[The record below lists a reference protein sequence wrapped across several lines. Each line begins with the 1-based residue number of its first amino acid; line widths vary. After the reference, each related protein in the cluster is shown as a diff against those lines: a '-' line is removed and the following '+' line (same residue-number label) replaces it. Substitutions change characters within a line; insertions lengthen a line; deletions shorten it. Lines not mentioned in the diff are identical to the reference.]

1 MTRFI
6 LRRLLI
12 AIPVLFGISLSTYTV
27 LALAPGDPVTAMLSP
42 ERMASLGPEWVER
55 KRAELGLDK
64 PFPVRYGLWMKEVLQ
79 GNLGYSYR
87 GGEPVLDLIVERIG
101 PTLRLM
107 TTVTFIALVI
117 GIPLGVISA
126 LRQYSWIDHLVTIS
140 GFAAISLPSFFLAL
154 GLIYIFALKLR
165 WLPTSGMNGVGVD
178 PTFTDS
184 LRHLILPAFALGLAQ
199 AAPLIRYVRSS
210 MLESI
215 HQDYVTVARA
225 KGLRERTIIVRHAL
239 RNVLIPIVTI
249 VAIEL
254 PGLFG
259 GTVIIEQIFAWPGMG
274 TLAITSVLGRDY
286 PVIMGI
292 TLIGALMIVLS
303 NLLADVLYAVI
314 DPRIRYSR

>member
-6 LRRLLI
+6 LRRLAI
-12 AIPVLFGISLSTYTV
+12 SIPVLLGISISTY
-27 LALAPGDPVTAMLSP
+27 LFLSLAPGDPVTAMLSP
-42 ERMASLGPEWVER
+42 EQMSSLGPEWVEQQR
-55 KRAELGLDK
+55 EALGLNK
-64 PFPVRYGLWMKEVLQ
+64 PFPVRYGLWMKEVAQ
-79 GNLGYSYR
+79 GNLGFSYR
-87 GGEPVLDLIVERIG
+87 GGQPVLDLILERIG

-107 TTVTFIALVI
+107 ATVMVIALAL
-117 GIPLGVISA
+117 GIPLGVLSA
-126 LRQYSWIDHLVTIS
+126 LKQYSWIDYLVTIL
-140 GFAAISLPSFFLAL
+140 GFTAVSVPSFFLAL
-154 GLIYIFALKLR
+154 GLIYVFALKLQ
-165 WLPTSGMNGVGVD
+165 WLPTAGMNGVGVT
-178 PTFTDS
+178 PTFRDS
-184 LRHLILPAFALGLAQ
+184 LSHLILPAFALGLAQ

-215 HQDYVTVARA
+215 RQDYVTVARA
-225 KGLRERTIIVRHAL
+225 KGLRERSVIFRHAL

-249 VAIEL
+249 VAIEV

-292 TLIGALMIVLS
+292 TLIGAVMIVLS

-314 DPRIRYSR
+314 DPRIRYS

>member
-6 LRRLLI
+6 LRRLAI
-12 AIPVLFGISLSTYTV
+12 SIPVLLGISISTY
-27 LALAPGDPVTAMLSP
+27 LFLSLAPGDPVTAMLSP
-42 ERMASLGPEWVER
+42 EQMSSLGPEWVEQQR
-55 KRAELGLDK
+55 EALGLNK
-64 PFPVRYGLWMKEVLQ
+64 PFPVRYGLWMKEVAQ
-79 GNLGYSYR
+79 GNLGFSYR
-87 GGEPVLDLIVERIG
+87 GGQPVLDLILERIG

-107 TTVTFIALVI
+107 ATVMVIALAL
-117 GIPLGVISA
+117 GIPLGVLSA
-126 LRQYSWIDHLVTIS
+126 LKQYSWIDYLVTIL
-140 GFAAISLPSFFLAL
+140 GFTAVSVPSFFLAL
-154 GLIYIFALKLR
+154 GLIYVFALKLQ
-165 WLPTSGMNGVGVD
+165 WLPTAGMNGVGVT
-178 PTFTDS
+178 PTFRDS
-184 LRHLILPAFALGLAQ
+184 LSHLILPAFALGLAQ

-215 HQDYVTVARA
+215 RQDYVTVARA
-225 KGLRERTIIVRHAL
+225 KGLRERSVIFRHAL

-249 VAIEL
+249 VAIEV

-292 TLIGALMIVLS
+292 TLIGAVMIVFS

-314 DPRIRYSR
+314 DPRIRYS

>member
-6 LRRLLI
+6 LRRLAI
-12 AIPVLFGISLSTYTV
+12 SIPVLLGISISTY
-27 LALAPGDPVTAMLSP
+27 LFLSLAPGDPVTAMLSP
-42 ERMASLGPEWVER
+42 EQMSSLGPEWVEQQR
-55 KRAELGLDK
+55 EALGLNK
-64 PFPVRYGLWMKEVLQ
+64 PFPVRYGLWMKEVAQ
-79 GNLGYSYR
+79 GNLGFSYR
-87 GGEPVLDLIVERIG
+87 GGQPVLDLILERIG

-107 TTVTFIALVI
+107 ATVMVIALAL
-117 GIPLGVISA
+117 GIPLGVLSA
-126 LRQYSWIDHLVTIS
+126 LKQYSWIDYLVTIL
-140 GFAAISLPSFFLAL
+140 GFTAVSVPSFFLAL
-154 GLIYIFALKLR
+154 GLIYVFALKLQ
-165 WLPTSGMNGVGVD
+165 WLPTAGMNGVGVT
-178 PTFTDS
+178 PTFRDS
-184 LRHLILPAFALGLAQ
+184 LSHLILPAFALGLAQ

-215 HQDYVTVARA
+215 RQDYVTVARA
-225 KGLRERTIIVRHAL
+225 KGLRERSVIFRHAL

-249 VAIEL
+249 VAIEV

-292 TLIGALMIVLS
+292 TLIGAVMIVLS

-314 DPRIRYSR
+314 DPRIRFS

>member
-6 LRRLLI
+6 LRRLAI
-12 AIPVLFGISLSTYTV
+12 SIPVLLGISISTY
-27 LALAPGDPVTAMLSP
+27 LFLSLAPGDPVTAMLSP
-42 ERMASLGPEWVER
+42 EQMSSLGPEWVEQQR
-55 KRAELGLDK
+55 EALGLNK
-64 PFPVRYGLWMKEVLQ
+64 PFPVRYGLWMKEVAQ
-79 GNLGYSYR
+79 GNLGFSYR
-87 GGEPVLDLIVERIG
+87 GGQPVLDLILERIG

-107 TTVTFIALVI
+107 ATVMVIALAL
-117 GIPLGVISA
+117 GIPLGVLSA
-126 LRQYSWIDHLVTIS
+126 LKQYSWIDYLVTIL
-140 GFAAISLPSFFLAL
+140 GFTAVSVPSFFLAL
-154 GLIYIFALKLR
+154 GLIYVFALKLQ
-165 WLPTSGMNGVGVD
+165 WLPTAGMNGVGGT
-178 PTFTDS
+178 PTFRDS
-184 LRHLILPAFALGLAQ
+184 LSHLILPAFALGLAQ

-215 HQDYVTVARA
+215 RQDYVTVARA
-225 KGLRERTIIVRHAL
+225 KGLRERSVIFRHAL

-249 VAIEL
+249 VAIEV

-292 TLIGALMIVLS
+292 TLIGAVMIVLS

-314 DPRIRYSR
+314 DPRIRYS

>member
-6 LRRLLI
+6 LRRLAI
-12 AIPVLFGISLSTYTV
+12 AIPVLFGISVTTYLFLS
-27 LALAPGDPVTAMLSP
+27 LAPGDPVTAMLSP
-42 ERMASLGPEWVER
+42 EQMASLGPTWVEQ
-55 KRAELGLDK
+55 KREELGLND
-64 PFPVRYGLWMKEVLQ
+64 PFPVRYGLWMKELAH

-87 GGEPVLDLIVERIG
+87 GGEPVLHLIIERLG
-101 PTLRLM
+101 PTFRLM
-107 TTVTFIALVI
+107 ATVMVLALVI
-117 GIPLGVISA
+117 GIPLGVLSA
-126 LRQYSWIDHLVTIS
+126 LKQYSWIDYLVTVL
-140 GFAAISLPSFFLAL
+140 GFAAVSVPSFFLAL
-154 GLIYIFALKLR
+154 GLIFVFALKLR
-165 WLPTSGMNGVGVD
+165 WLPTSGMNGVGVT
-178 PTFTDS
+178 PTVRDS
-184 LRHLILPAFALGLAQ
+184 ISHLILPALALALAQ
-199 AAPLIRYVRSS
+199 AAPLIRYVRSG

-215 HQDYVTVARA
+215 RQDYVTVARA
-225 KGLRERTIIVRHAL
+225 KGLRERSVIFRHAL

-292 TLIGALMIVLS
+292 TLIGAVVIVLC

-314 DPRIRYSR
+314 DPRIRYS

>member
-6 LRRLLI
+6 LRRLAI
-12 AIPVLFGISLSTYTV
+12 SIPVLLGISISTY
-27 LALAPGDPVTAMLSP
+27 LFLSLAPGDPVTAMLSP
-42 ERMASLGPEWVER
+42 EQMSSLGPEWVEQQR
-55 KRAELGLDK
+55 EALGLNK
-64 PFPVRYGLWMKEVLQ
+64 PFPVRYGLWMKEVAQ
-79 GNLGYSYR
+79 GNLGFSYR
-87 GGEPVLDLIVERIG
+87 GGQPVLDLILERIG

-107 TTVTFIALVI
+107 ATVMVIALAL
-117 GIPLGVISA
+117 GIPFGVLSA
-126 LRQYSWIDHLVTIS
+126 LKQYSWIDYLVTIL
-140 GFAAISLPSFFLAL
+140 GFTAVSVPSFFLAL
-154 GLIYIFALKLR
+154 GLIYVFALKLQ
-165 WLPTSGMNGVGVD
+165 WLPTAGMNGVGVT
-178 PTFTDS
+178 PTFRDS
-184 LRHLILPAFALGLAQ
+184 LSHLILPAFALGLAQ

-215 HQDYVTVARA
+215 RQDYVTVARA
-225 KGLRERTIIVRHAL
+225 KGLRERSVIFRHAL

-249 VAIEL
+249 VAIEV

-292 TLIGALMIVLS
+292 TLIGAVMIVLS

-314 DPRIRYSR
+314 DPRIRFS